1 MRLMDAWPTLS
12 RTAASRPDRPAQD
25 CALSCSRAGGNGAS
39 RGRAPA
45 EALSENLRSPPANAG
60 GPANADASI
69 SRECRAI
76 PDAPPSEALTAK
88 VSGATGYHAAARVK
102 SVLPV
107 KPDQL
112 ALNLD
117 PVRRQDADFIGS
129 VGRLQRDRG
138 AAAAEPLQ
146 RRFLFVDQRHHD
158 IAGLGGLVALDQRHV
173 AVENPGIHHGIAAH
187 LQGVVL
193 SGTEHVRW
201 HADGV
206 TSGLQRLNRC
216 AGGDAAHDRHGH
228 RTVAIVL
235 GTDAGA
241 AADPAERAL
250 DDAGRKT
257 AAAVAATTGRKLGQL
272 DDLDGAGAIGKA
284 ANEAALFKGCDEAMD
299 PGLRAQIQRILHLV
313 EGGRNAGFLQ
323 AFADESQEFVLFARK
338 HLDQSPG
345 LTSFD
350 SETRELA
357 IPNSKRLILETN
369 HERTLY
375 VPYVFRNHLI
385 LRQRTS
391 FA

>member
-1 MRLMDAWPTLS
+1 MLS
-12 RTAASRPDRPAQD
+12 WSLSSGSPKAEARWRGATAA
-25 CALSCSRAGGNGAS
+25 
-39 RGRAPA
+39 
-45 EALSENLRSPPANAG
+45 
-60 GPANADASI
+60 
-69 SRECRAI
+69 
-76 PDAPPSEALTAK
+76 
-88 VSGATGYHAAARVK
+88 VSGATISETSIPDPQSACPRSFRDGSFRDGSFRDGSFRDHAR
-102 SVLPV
+102 SILPV

-117 PVRRQDADFIGS
+117 PVRRQDADFIGG
-129 VGRLQRDRG
+129 VGGLQRDRG
-138 AAAAEPLQ
+138 AAAAEALE
-146 RRFLFVDQRHHD
+146 RGFLFIDQRHHD
-158 IAGLGGLVALDQRHV
+158 VAGLGGLVALDQRHV
-173 AVENPGIHHGIAAH
+173 AIENPCIHHGIAAH

-206 TSGLQRLNRC
+206 TAGLQRLNRR
-216 AGGDAAHDRHGH
+216 AGGDAAHDRHGN

-235 GTDAGA
+235 GSDAGA

-250 DDAGRKT
+250 DDTGRKT
-257 AAAVAATTGRKLGQL
+257 AAAVAATAGRKLGQL

-299 PGLRAQIQRILHLV
+299 PGLRTQIQRILHLV
-313 EGGRNAGFLQ
+313 EGGRNARFLQ
-323 AFADESQEFVLFARK
+323 AFADESQEFVLFARE

-345 LTSFD
+345 LMSFD
-350 SETRELA
+350 SKTRELA
-357 IPNSKRLILETN
+357 IPNSKCLILETN
-369 HERTLY
+369 HEQTLY

>member
-107 KPDQL
+107 KPAQL

-117 PVRRQDADFIGS
+117 PVRWQDTDLIGS
-129 VGRLQRDRG
+129 VGRLQRNRG

-173 AVENPGIHHGIAAH
+173 AVEDAGIDHGIAAH
-187 LQGVVL
+187 LEGVMF
-193 SGTEHVRW
+193 SGAEHIWR
-201 HADGV
+201 HADGMAA
-206 TSGLQRLNRC
+206 GLQRLDRR
-216 AGGDAAHDRHGH
+216 AGGDAAHHRHRDG
-228 RTVAIVL
+228 TAAIVL
-235 GTDAGA
+235 GADAGA
-241 AADPAERAL
+241 SYPAERAF
-250 DDAGRKT
+250 DDAGREAAAAIAT
-257 AAAVAATTGRKLGQL
+257 AAGGNLGKF
-272 DDLDGAGAIGKA
+272 DHLDGAGAVGQA
-284 ANEAALFKGCDEAMD
+284 ANEAALFQRGDEAVD
-299 PGLRAQIQRILHLV
+299 TRLRAQIQRILHLV
-313 EGGRNAGFLQ
+313 EGGWNAGFFQ
-323 AFADESQEFVLFARK
+323 ALADESQEFILFARE
-338 HLDQSPG
+338 HLDQSP
-345 LTSFD
+345 
-350 SETRELA
+350 
-357 IPNSKRLILETN
+357 IC
-369 HERTLY
+369 
-375 VPYVFRNHLI
+375 VP
-385 LRQRTS
+385 
-391 FA
+391 